1 MKSVRRGNDI
11 SVTWSLF
18 QDGNP
23 FFAEGQDIA
32 IYLDSAFKKE
42 KITTFTVNGNV
53 LSWIFWGKDQKTT
66 GRYSLRLV
74 LNENKP
80 CMATVDQCDFVNIVT
95 SSCSAGGDNPEDV
108 ITEYVSLS
116 SNVNFVTGGAYDDAE
131 LREMIEGK
139 VDKVIGKQ
147 LSSEDFTSALKEK
160 LEGLSNYDDT
170 EIENAIS
177 ELLSQFNVLLSKNVT
192 TAIESF
198 NEIISFLDGI
208 KDSQSLSGIIASIER
223 QISSKQDILKSG
235 KSIKTINGKTIL
247 GEGNIELATKEEFS
261 ESNDEQLAYIM
272 DNKTRIDATA
282 TEVLKLIDDVN
293 ILNGEGDGSVKDVVS
308 KEIAHV
314 IASAPDDL
322 DKLREIADFIEADSL
337 RASEI
342 VSSIDELSERVQ
354 SLETESPFFE
364 VIHENIY
371 EMLPEK
377 EDKLYFLYSE

>member
-23 FFAEGQDIA
+23 FFAEGQDITL
-32 IYLDSAFKKE
+32 YLDSAFKKE
-42 KITTFTVNGNV
+42 KITAFTVNGNV
-53 LSWIFWGKDQKTT
+53 ISWIFWGKDQKTT

-74 LNENKP
+74 LNEGET
-80 CMATVDQCDFVNIVT
+80 CMATVDQCDFVKIVS
-95 SSCSAGGDNPEDV
+95 SSCMTGGDNPEDV

-116 SNVNFVTGGAYDDAE
+116 SNISFVTGGAYDDAE

-177 ELLSQFNVLLSKNVT
+177 ELLTQFNVLLSNNVT

-208 KDSQSLSGIIASIER
+208 KDSDNLSGIIASIEG
-223 QISSKQDILKSG
+223 QITSKQDILKSG
-235 KSIKTINGKTIL
+235 KNIKTINGNTIL
-247 GEGNIELATKEEFS
+247 GEGNIDLTTKEEFS
-261 ESNDEQLAYIM
+261 ESSEEQYAYIM
-272 DNKTRIDATA
+272 DNKTRIDATV
-282 TEVLKLIDDVN
+282 TEVLKLIDWVN
-293 ILNGEGDGSVKDVVS
+293 TLNGEGDGSVKDIVS
-308 KEIAHV
+308 KELANI
-314 IASAPDDL
+314 IASAPEDL
-322 DKLREIADFIEADSL
+322 EILKEIAAFIEADPV
-337 RASEI
+337 RASKI
-342 VSSIDELSERVQ
+342 VSSIDELDERVQ
-354 SLETESPFFE
+354 SLEAEMPPFE

-371 EMLPEK
+371 EMLHEK
-377 EDKLYFLYSE
+377 EDKLYFLYNE